1 MKPRLFL
8 LLLCLPLL
16 CACGSATLDRQ
27 VYPICLSVDMTED
40 GGFCVGVQ
48 APRAS
53 AGSSVSYELLTAT
66 GEDLDAALR
75 TLAASTPYPLNFC
88 QIRLCVFG
96 YRLAATTPMRP
107 LLRTLLEKPTMRP
120 SAYVSVALGNALD
133 VLQYQQ
139 PELGTRLSTH
149 LGLLLS
155 RSQGE
160 NLLPDSTLAYCVR
173 ELADGSCDPLIGVCA
188 VNPKLLSQK
197 QDSQSAGGESG
208 GESQDG
214 GSSPAFALGEPW
226 SDAPLPEGILAGL
239 IPHTSQNPVEYLGS
253 VALSHGRVSG
263 VFTADETQLLLRVR
277 EEAQLRVARDGE
289 AMQLQILLPKG
300 SPLAGDL
307 AAIRALVQKAQALR
321 SDPFRFGCVCSMG
334 FYLDESFRRFG
345 FDRKYPTAALWV
357 GEE

>member
-1 MKPRLFL
+1 MKPRLLL

-27 VYPICLSVDMTED
+27 VYPICLSVDLTED

-96 YRLAATTPMRP
+96 YRLCATTPMRP

-149 LGLLLS
+149 LNLLLS

-160 NLLPDSTLAYCVR
+160 NLLPDSTLAYCAR
-173 ELADGSCDPLIGVCA
+173 ELADGSCDPLVGVCA
-188 VNPKLLSQK
+188 VNPKLLKQK
-197 QDSQSAGGESG
+197 QDSQSGGGSG
-208 GESQDG
+208 EKQEDG

-226 SDAPLPEGILAGL
+226 SDAPLPEDILAGL

-253 VALSHGRVSG
+253 AALSEGRVSG
-263 VFTADETQLLLRVR
+263 VFTADETQLLLRVQK
-277 EEAQLRVARDGE
+277 EAKLRVARKGE
-289 AMQLQILLPKG
+289 SMQLQILLPKD
-300 SPLAGDL
+300 SPLARDQD
-307 AAIRALVQKAQALR
+307 AIRALVAKAQALR
-321 SDPFRFGCVCSMG
+321 SDPLRFGCVCSMG
-334 FYLDESFRRFG
+334 FYLDESFERFA
-345 FDRKYPTAALWV
+345 FSRKYPSAPLWV
-357 GEE
+357 GEEI